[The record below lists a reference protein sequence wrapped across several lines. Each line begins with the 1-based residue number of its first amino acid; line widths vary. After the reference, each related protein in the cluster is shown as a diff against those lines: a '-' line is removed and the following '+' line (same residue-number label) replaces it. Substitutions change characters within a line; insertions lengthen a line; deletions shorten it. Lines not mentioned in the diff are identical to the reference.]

1 MNGLSMISV
10 EYDDWFVLYVEG
22 KKTFYDGHGL
32 RADDIINAINDY
44 IKENSKGSHLHSI
57 SGINF
62 ETWNVS
68 EEYVDEN
75 GDNFPVLLSDIP
87 ESAFE

>member
-1 MNGLSMISV
+1 MNKLSMISV

-22 KKTFYDGHGL
+22 KKTFYGHSL

-44 IKENSKGSHLHSI
+44 IKENSKGSYLHSI